1 MKLSKWTIVLLG
13 ISILAASAHAQ
24 EFVGTLKKIKD
35 SGSISLGVNES
46 SIPFSYLD
54 NKQSYQGYTVDL
66 CMIIAAKIKDRLGL
80 KSLDIKM
87 QPITSS
93 TRIPLI
99 VNGTVDITCG
109 SSANTFERQKQV
121 SFSSTIFIGNSSF
134 VSKKSS
140 KINSLEDLKGKTVVS
155 TSGSSDIKQAADIS
169 KDLNLGLNI
178 IVGPD
183 HSNSFLMM
191 ETDRAAAFF
200 MTDILVAGLVA
211 NSKSPDSY
219 SIHIID
225 TLPVEAWA
233 LIIRRDDPQFKKL
246 VDDALAEKFKSG
258 EINRLYTKWFQSSL
272 PTLNINLNIPMS
284 KKLKAAIAN
293 PTDSGDPKHYN

>member
-1 MKLSKWTIVLLG
+1 MKLLKWTTFLFSASLI
-13 ISILAASAHAQ
+13 AASAHAQ

-35 SGSISLGVNES
+35 SGSISLGVNEA
-46 SIPFSYLD
+46 SIPLSYLD

-66 CMIIAAKIKDRLGL
+66 CMIIAAKIKDRLGM
-80 KSLDIKM
+80 KTLDINMK
-87 QPITSS
+87 PITSS

-109 SSANTFERQKQV
+109 SSANTLERQKQV

-134 VSKKSS
+134 VSKKAS
-140 KINSLEDLKGKTVVS
+140 KINSLGDLKGKTIVS
-155 TSGSSDIKQAADIS
+155 TSGASDIKQAADLS
-169 KDLNLGLNI
+169 KELNLGLNI
-178 IVGPD
+178 LVASD

-211 NSKSPDSY
+211 SSKSPDSY
-219 SIHIID
+219 SIQIIEQ
-225 TLPVEAWA
+225 LPVEAWG
-233 LIIRRDDPQFKKL
+233 LIVRRDDPQFKKL
-246 VDDALAEKFKSG
+246 VDDTLAETFKSG
-258 EINRLYTKWFQSSL
+258 EINRLYTKWFQSTL
-272 PTLNINLNIPMS
+272 PTLGINLNIPMS

-293 PTDSGDPKHYN
+293 PTDSGDPKTYN

>member
-109 SSANTFERQKQV
+109 SSANTLERQKQV

-246 VDDALAEKFKSG
+246 VDDVLAEKFKSG

>member
-109 SSANTFERQKQV
+109 SSANTLERQKQV